1 MDGLQIIYV
10 LMSMPAGDLI
20 YDALNRLHTTT
31 RRAELADQIRELMTD
46 ESAPE
51 KVSVMSQY
59 LDMLE
64 MDVEAEERYEDED
77 WFDGEGMRGGGWR
90 AGWGGGGGGRGVWG
104 MWRDFGSDWEGRGGG
119 VVG

>member
-1 MDGLQIIYV
+1 MDVFANRLLYV
-10 LMSMPAGDLI
+10 LMSVPAGDLI

-77 WFDGEGMRGGGWR
+77 WFDGEGMRGEGTCWR
-90 AGWGGGGGGRGVWG
+90 WTWRPRNAMRMRTGLMVRG
-104 MWRDFGSDWEGRGGG
+104 
-119 VVG
+119 